1 MSLIDLPQAHWVE
14 IAHDLAMLTVPVDG
28 ATVYTPEDIA
38 KNHKLSTQ
46 EFQDLLNTQS
56 FQDILEGE
64 LRRIKNMGEHAGV
77 RLRAEAM
84 ATALQENLFQRA
96 VQGELDDKLA
106 VQLLGMLL
114 KSAGLEQPPEV
125 LKAQEQSNVVNI
137 AFNVPKIHNPKL
149 KHIINQPQVN
159 VVEAEATPC

>member
-1 MSLIDLPQAHWVE
+1 MKFH
-14 IAHDLAMLTVPVDG
+14 
-28 ATVYTPEDIA
+28 VYNRNVA
-38 KNHKLSTQ
+38 A
-46 EFQDLLNTQS
+46 
-56 FQDILEGE
+56 
-64 LRRIKNMGEHAGV
+64 AGCGSHRHRV
-77 RLRAEAM
+77 
-84 ATALQENLFQRA
+84 FQRA

-125 LKAQEQSNVVNI
+125 LKAQAQNNVVNI
-137 AFNVPKIHNPKL
+137 AFNVPKINNPKL

>member
-1 MSLIDLPQAHWVE
+1 MSLIDLSQAHWVE

-38 KNHKLSTQ
+38 KNHNLTTQ
-46 EFQDLLNTQS
+46 EFKDLLNTQA

-96 VQGELDDKLA
+96 VQGDLDDKLA

-125 LKAQEQSNVVNI
+125 LKAQAQNNVVNI
-137 AFNVPKIHNPKL
+137 AFNVPKINNPKL